1 MTPLR
6 RAAAQFVI
14 AAGYYEAEW
23 RILENPLASK
33 AKNPAY
39 SIYVRALGAKRGKC
53 IGAIL
58 LRSIYPI

>member
-1 MTPLR
+1 MSPLQQ
-6 RAAAQFVI
+6 AARQFAI
-14 AAGYYEAEW
+14 AAGYREGEW
-23 RILENPLASK
+23 KLLENPLASK

-53 IGAIL
+53 IGAIM